1 MGKVFYYNEEHK
13 YIKREGTPGN
23 YTYIYRDTQSK
34 EGKAGRAIKWLKDLK
49 DKLEGGNKEGFVELL
64 KGRED
69 KMRDLS
75 GDNKA
80 QDKFISIVRQG
91 LKQFNLV

>member
-23 YTYIYRDTQSK
+23 YTYVYRDTQSK
-34 EGKAGRAIKWLKDLK
+34 EGKAGRGIKWLKDLK
-49 DKLEGGNKEGFVELL
+49 DKLEGNKKGEFVKLL
-64 KGRED
+64 KERED
-69 KMRDLS
+69 KMKDLS

-80 QDKFISIVRQG
+80 QDKFIEIVRQG
-91 LKQFNLV
+91 LKRFNLV

>member
-13 YIKREGTPGN
+13 YVKREGTPGN
-23 YTYIYRDTQSK
+23 YTYIYRDTQSR
-34 EGKAGRAIKWLKDLK
+34 EGKAGRGIKWLKDLK
-49 DKLEGGNKEGFVELL
+49 DKLEGNNKEGFVELL

-69 KMRDLS
+69 KMKDLS

-80 QDKFISIVRQG
+80 QDKFIDIVRQG
-91 LKQFNLV
+91 LKRFNLV